1 MTPDWRLPMLTVMD
15 HPIRFVI
22 GTFLALVAA
31 SVLIWTLG
39 KPPEWDPQFFG
50 SRPRGLGGRDRIR
63 MYALVA
69 LIAGAVVAIYFGIL
83 VR

>member
-1 MTPDWRLPMLTVMD
+1 MLSVMD

-22 GTFLALVAA
+22 GALLALAA
-31 SVLIWTLG
+31 APVLIWTLG
-39 KPPEWDPQFFG
+39 KPPEWDPMFFG

-69 LIAGAVVAIYFGIL
+69 LVAGVVVAVYFGIL
-83 VR
+83 AR